1 MVVIEVDGVKQE
13 LISGDVTAGDVLIFK
28 EGKRQKDNAATK
40 KTNRITQQLTM

>member
-40 KTNRITQQLTM
+40 TNRITQQLTM